1 MRYPIVLLDAD
12 GTLLDFDRA
21 EDQALKLT
29 LERNGLLSDERTL
42 SLYKEINRGLWTDFE
57 NGLITKQQ
65 ILDRR
70 FRELFARLGITEE
83 LPGFETE
90 YQLALGEG
98 GFLLP
103 EAFSVCRQLYDAG
116 CRLYILTN
124 GVEATQ
130 LSRLERSRLNPLL
143 SGVFVS
149 ETTGYQKP
157 QKEYFD
163 YVWSRIPAFDLKK
176 ALMVGDSL
184 NSDIRG
190 GAGAGADTCWY
201 NPQGKRNDSAVQPDY
216 EIRELMEL
224 INIVKEDRL

>member
-1 MRYPIVLLDAD
+1 MRYPILLLDAD
-12 GTLLDFDRA
+12 GTLLDFDQA
-21 EDQALKLT
+21 EDQALRLT
-29 LERNGLLSDERTL
+29 LERNSLPSDEETL
-42 SLYKEINRGLWTDFE
+42 SLYKEINHGLWTDFE

-103 EAFSVCRQLYDAG
+103 EAHSVCRQLCDEG
-116 CRLYILTN
+116 CRLYILTS

-130 LSRLERSRLNPLL
+130 LSRLERSGLNPLL

-157 QKEYFD
+157 QREYFE
-163 YVWSRIPAFDLKK
+163 YVWSRIPGFELRK

-190 GAGAGADTCWY
+190 GAGAGVDTCWY
-201 NPQGKRNDSAVQPDY
+201 NPQGKRNDSAVRPDY
-216 EIRELMEL
+216 EIQGLAEL
-224 INIVKEDRL
+224 IDVVKEDKP

>member
-1 MRYPIVLLDAD
+1 MRYPILLLDAD

-21 EDQALKLT
+21 EEQALKLT
-29 LERNGLLSDERTL
+29 FQRHSHPFDGQTMAA
-42 SLYKEINRGLWTDFE
+42 YQEINYKLWTDFE
-57 NGLITKQQ
+57 NGLISKSQ
-65 ILDRR
+65 ILSRR
-70 FRELFARLGITEE
+70 FRQLFVQIGIQDE
-83 LPGFETE
+83 LPGFEEE

-103 EAFSVCRQLYDAG
+103 DAFSVCRQLYEEG

-130 LSRLERSRLNPLL
+130 LSRLERSGLNPLL

-163 YVWSRIPAFDLKK
+163 YVRQRIPGYEEAQ

-190 GAGAGADTCWY
+190 GCNAGVDTCWY
-201 NPQGKRNDSAVQPDY
+201 NPAGKGNNSGLRPDY
-216 EIRELMEL
+216 EIRKLTDL
-224 INIVKEDRL
+224 INVARKGEL

>member
-1 MRYPIVLLDAD
+1 MRYPILLLDAD
-12 GTLLDFDRA
+12 GTLLDFERA
-21 EDQALKLT
+21 EDQALRLT
-29 LERNGLLSDERTL
+29 LHRHGLPSDEETL

-65 ILDRR
+65 ILSRR
-70 FRELFARLGITEE
+70 FRELFAQLGIRDE
-83 LPGFETE
+83 LAGFEEE

-103 EAFSVCRQLYDAG
+103 GALEICRELREAG

-130 LSRLERSRLNPLL
+130 LSRLELSGLNPLL

-157 QKEYFD
+157 QREYFE
-163 YVWSRIPAFDLKK
+163 YVWQRIGGFAAEE

-190 GAGAGADTCWY
+190 GAGAGVDTCWY
-201 NPQGKRNDSAVQPDY
+201 NPRGMENRTETKPDY
-216 EIRELMEL
+216 EIRDLNEL
-224 INIVKEDRL
+224 INIAREGRL